1 MSSMFERPILIYSDY
16 CIHSTN
22 FINGLMKNPEI
33 FDIFIRVN
41 IDIDPN
47 TRQRPEAFYQIQNV
61 LQHKIAEVPT
71 IIIDNGNGILSGV
84 EAFQW
89 LEYQL
94 NRETAEELTPF
105 NPVEMGSF
113 SDSYST
119 YGSDNPNDAREQT
132 FKFINKPDQK
142 INTPQEDSNSVSQ
155 DAYSK
160 KQQERENFDNIQG
173 NGNGNGK
180 GMGGNGMNANRMGGS
195 GMNEMNRSG
204 IGMNA
209 NRMGG
214 NGMNEMNRNGV
225 KVSDKYSETEMR
237 FQKMMDE
244 RNSLQIN
251 NRNVPN
257 VY

>member
-61 LQHKIAEVPT
+61 LQHKITEVPT

-173 NGNGNGK
+173 NGNGNG
-180 GMGGNGMNANRMGGS
+180 
-195 GMNEMNRSG
+195 
-204 IGMNA
+204 

-214 NGMNEMNRNGV
+214 NGMNGIGMGGNVNRMGGNVNRNEMNRNGV